1 MYWLC
6 CIIYQALA
14 VLVRPVCFIFKRARA
29 PWHFLIGETEEI
41 VIFYGSISRA
51 PRQWPAG
58 MEAIT
63 FVALSQVFV
72 KYRAC
77 FVFTL
82 RLSWQWYNLFSFL
95 CGKENKLYNYLTIIW
110 NKSSSL
116 CFFLLSSYSSETC
129 QGIVLGVLT
138 TVCLWVYLVFEVCK

>member
-41 VIFYGSISRA
+41 VIFYWSISRA

-63 FVALSQVFV
+63 FVALSQVSV

-110 NKSSSL
+110 NKSSS
-116 CFFLLSSYSSETC
+116 FFFFAFILFFRDLSRNRLGSVNNSMFVGLSSLRS
-129 QGIVLGVLT
+129 L
-138 TVCLWVYLVFEVCK
+138 